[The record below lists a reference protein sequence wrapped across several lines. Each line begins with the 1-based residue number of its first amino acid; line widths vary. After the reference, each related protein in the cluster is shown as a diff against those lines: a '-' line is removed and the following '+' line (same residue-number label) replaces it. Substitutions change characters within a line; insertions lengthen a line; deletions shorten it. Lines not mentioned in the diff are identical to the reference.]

1 VICFNIGAIGFRI
14 TLRLPD
20 AENMSL
26 HEDDSVD
33 LAHKNFI
40 SISKTPFRISLFGG
54 GSDYPE
60 HASRYGGIVLAGA
73 INKYCY
79 ITYRHLPQDFGA
91 RYRIRY
97 TITENQ
103 SLVSNIEH
111 PAVREIFN
119 YYKIDQPTEMNH
131 SSDLPSKSGMGSSSS
146 FIVGL
151 ISSIEASRGKNLEKY
166 ELARLAIELE
176 QTWIK
181 ENVGYQDAVTTA
193 FGGVNMVKFSPIN
206 AEFEVHS
213 LAENKAFLSYIAKN
227 LLLVRIPIE
236 RIASDIAKAQIE
248 HIEKHADDLTEL
260 GQMAEAMY
268 RLIEKESL
276 SIQQLGQALD
286 DSWQIKKRQ
295 SNLISNQ
302 VIDDFYSEAKVN
314 GALGGKLCGAGGGG
328 FMLLVVPESLQNEFR
343 RFFSKMSIVSFDW
356 DFGGN
361 QNVQVF

>member
-1 VICFNIGAIGFRI
+1 MN
-14 TLRLPD
+14 LY
-20 AENMSL
+20 
-26 HEDDSVD
+26 EDDSVNHT
-33 LAHKNFI
+33 HKSFI

-60 HASRYGGIVLAGA
+60 HASRYGGVVLAGA

-97 TITENQ
+97 TITENK
-103 SLVSNIEH
+103 SRVSNIEH
-111 PAVREIFN
+111 PAVREIFK

-193 FGGVNMVKFSPIN
+193 FGGVNMVTFSPFD
-206 AEFEVHS
+206 AKFEVHS
-213 LAENKAFLSYIAKN
+213 LVKNKTFLSYIAKN

-236 RIASDIAKAQIE
+236 RIASDVAKAQIE
-248 HIEKHADDLTEL
+248 HIGDHTNDLSEL
-260 GQMAEAMY
+260 GQMAVEMY

-276 SIQQLGQALD
+276 SIEQLGQALD

-295 SNLISNQ
+295 SNLISNK
-302 VIDDFYSEAKVN
+302 VINDFYSEAKVN

-328 FMLLVVPESLQNEFR
+328 FMLLVVPEKLQNKFR
-343 RFFSKMSIVSFDW
+343 SFFSMMSIVSFDW